1 MSAFGFSDNKKVN
14 MESLKVPKE
23 LSVLQTIDKNN
34 FSNMKLLK
42 SIYDDSFDVANDFF
56 KEGFKSKSK
65 KESDKKKADAKK
77 AAEKAKQSAR
87 DVEEAKRKVDE
98 AKKESDKKVEEAKKD
113 VEDAKEDAKEAK
125 EEANE
130 AKEEANDAE
139 EIAAVEGDDLIEG
152 MKSKKSKS
160 KKSAKSKGSKGKNSF
175 DIIAWAVNKAKGT
188 INDEQIIKSVLN
200 TLFVT
205 FLSFLIAH
213 NWYSNFLTN
222 QSYFRIENILKSEN
236 TFIQY
241 FTEYIVNIVITIE
254 TFLMCKI
261 PGYLNTL
268 KDTQI
273 FGKRSVFYIIL
284 MASLSFVPY
293 FLAQLMAMYEYLK
306 AQAIKLFFVIQN
318 YNKSPVGL
326 RNYIRDLISNFFSF
340 IFLFKGNPFISGII
354 GFLFFVEFVKSL
366 ISQYEFIIQKPILLG
381 IYNVFK
387 FAIFYQ
393 PTVAFSSLIL
403 TAYFLYF
410 SVFRLPI
417 INGIGGIFREMFKN
431 AEDMNKEKIKFSFS
445 ESIEKI
451 INFIVDNF
459 HQIVLL
465 FILKQN
471 FPIILNMDS
480 VIAKF
485 IFIAL
490 VVIGVLKLL
499 YSILEKKGIGIEE
512 KRVLESNIEIVS
524 KELERS
530 ITESNA
536 KPPSITLQDDFM
548 LKNLYQLY
556 K

>member
-1 MSAFGFSDNKKVN
+1 MNASGFSDNIQEPPN
-14 MESLKVPKE
+14 ETL
-23 LSVLQTIDKNN
+23 DKNN
-34 FSNMKLLK
+34 FSNIKLLK
-42 SIYDDSFDVANDFF
+42 SIHDESFDVANEFF
-56 KEGFKSKSK
+56 KEGFKK
-65 KESDKKKADAKK
+65 DDG
-77 AAEKAKQSAR
+77 
-87 DVEEAKRKVDE
+87 DDDE
-98 AKKESDKKVEEAKKD
+98 
-113 VEDAKEDAKEAK
+113 
-125 EEANE
+125 
-130 AKEEANDAE
+130 
-139 EIAAVEGDDLIEG
+139 VEGFVDDDDEVEGFVDDDDEVEGFVDDDLIEG
-152 MKSKKSKS
+152 MKSKKSKKITIKTKS
-160 KKSAKSKGSKGKNSF
+160 KSAKSKGSKGKNSF

-188 INDEQIIKSVLN
+188 VNDEQIIKSVLN

-213 NWYSNFLTN
+213 NWYSNFFTN
-222 QSYFRIENILKSEN
+222 QSYFRIESVLKSEN
-236 TFIQY
+236 AFIKY
-241 FTEYIVNIVITIE
+241 FTDYIVNIVITIE

-261 PGYLNTL
+261 PAYLNTL
-268 KDTQI
+268 KDTQL

-284 MASLSFVPY
+284 IASLSFVPY

-306 AQAIKLFFVIQN
+306 AQAIKLYFVIQN

-354 GFLFFVEFVKSL
+354 GFLFFVEFMKSL
-366 ISQYEFIIQKPILLG
+366 IPQYESLIKKPILFG

-403 TAYFLYF
+403 TAYFTYF
-410 SVFRLPI
+410 SVLRLPI

-431 AEDMNKEKIKFSFS
+431 SEYMNKEKIKISFS

-451 INFIVDNF
+451 INFIVENF

-465 FILKQN
+465 YILKQN

-480 VIAKF
+480 VIVKF

-524 KELERS
+524 KEFERN

-536 KPPSITLQDDFM
+536 KPPTIISQDDFM
-548 LKNLYQLY
+548 LKNIYKLY

>member
-1 MSAFGFSDNKKVN
+1 M
-14 MESLKVPKE
+14 
-23 LSVLQTIDKNN
+23 
-34 FSNMKLLK
+34 
-42 SIYDDSFDVANDFF
+42 
-56 KEGFKSKSK
+56 KSKSK
-65 KESDKKKADAKK
+65 
-77 AAEKAKQSAR
+77 
-87 DVEEAKRKVDE
+87 
-98 AKKESDKKVEEAKKD
+98 
-113 VEDAKEDAKEAK
+113 
-125 EEANE
+125 
-130 AKEEANDAE
+130 
-139 EIAAVEGDDLIEG
+139 
-152 MKSKKSKS
+152 SKG
-160 KKSAKSKGSKGKNSF
+160 KKSAKSKGSKSKNSF

-188 INDEQIIKSVLN
+188 VNDEQIIKSVLN
-200 TLFVT
+200 SLFVT

-222 QSYFRIENILKSEN
+222 QSYFRIESILKSEN
-236 TFIQY
+236 TFIKY

-268 KDTQI
+268 KDIPI

-306 AQAIKLFFVIQN
+306 AQAIKLYFVIMN

-326 RNYIRDLISNFFSF
+326 RNYIRDLISNFFSY

-354 GFLFFVEFVKSL
+354 GFLFFVEFMKSL
-366 ISQYEFIIQKPILLG
+366 ISQFEFIMQKPILLG

-417 INGIGGIFREMFKN
+417 INGFWGMFREMFKN

-451 INFIVDNF
+451 INFIVENF

-471 FPIILNMDS
+471 FPIILQMDS

-512 KRVLESNIEIVS
+512 KKEIEKNIDIVAQ
-524 KELERS
+524 ELERS
-530 ITESNA
+530 IAESNA
-536 KPPSITLQDDFM
+536 KPPTIISQDDFM
-548 LKNLYQLY
+548 LKNLYRLY

>member
-1 MSAFGFSDNKKVN
+1 MNAFGFSDNIQEPPN
-14 MESLKVPKE
+14 ETL
-23 LSVLQTIDKNN
+23 DKNN

-65 KESDKKKADAKK
+65 PKSSSQKESDKKKAEATA

-87 DVEEAKRKVDE
+87 EVEDAKRKVED
-98 AKKESDKKVEEAKKD
+98 AKKDSDRKVEEAEKD
-113 VEDAKEDAKEAK
+113 VEDAKQDAKAAK

-139 EIAAVEGDDLIEG
+139 EIAAVEGFDDDLIEG
-152 MKSKKSKS
+152 MKSKNKS

-188 INDEQIIKSVLN
+188 VNDEQIIKSVLN

-222 QSYFRIENILKSEN
+222 QSYFRIESILKSEN
-236 TFIQY
+236 TFIKY

-306 AQAIKLFFVIQN
+306 AEAIKLYFVIQN
-318 YNKSPVGL
+318 YNNSPVGL

-366 ISQYEFIIQKPILLG
+366 ISQYESLIQKPILLG

-512 KRVLESNIEIVS
+512 KQVLESNIEIVS

-536 KPPSITLQDDFM
+536 KPPTIISQDDFM
-548 LKNLYQLY
+548 LKNLYRMY

>member
-1 MSAFGFSDNKKVN
+1 
-14 MESLKVPKE
+14 
-23 LSVLQTIDKNN
+23 
-34 FSNMKLLK
+34 MKLLK
-42 SIYDDSFDVANDFF
+42 SIYDESFDVANEFF
-56 KEGFKSKSK
+56 QEGFKSKSK

-113 VEDAKEDAKEAK
+113 VEEAKEDAKEAK
-125 EEANE
+125 EEASE

-139 EIAAVEGDDLIEG
+139 EIAAVKGDDEGGIEG
-152 MKSKKSKS
+152 MKSKSKG

-284 MASLSFVPY
+284 IASLSFVPY
-293 FLAQLMAMYEYLK
+293 FLGQLMAMYEYLK

-354 GFLFFVEFVKSL
+354 GFLFFAEFAKSL
-366 ISQYEFIIQKPILLG
+366 ISQYEIIMQKPILLG
-381 IYNVFK
+381 IYNIFK

-403 TAYFLYF
+403 TVYFLYF

-459 HQIVLL
+459 HQIILL

-485 IFIAL
+485 IFIAF

-512 KRVLESNIEIVS
+512 KKVLESNIEIVS
-524 KELERS
+524 KELERN

-536 KPPSITLQDDFM
+536 KPPSITLHDDFM
-548 LKNLYQLY
+548 LKNLYQMY